1 MQTLLTPWELII
13 GLVYTLTYPGF
24 ILLVTFCVKAK
35 WNGSCCF
42 FLFLDNTRKRT
53 NLVLFTHYILK
64 LDEEL
69 SILNKVLIIEFWD

>member
-1 MQTLLTPWELII
+1 MKWLL
-13 GLVYTLTYPGF
+13 
-24 ILLVTFCVKAK
+24 
-35 WNGSCCF
+35 F

-69 SILNKVLIIEFWD
+69 SILNKELIIEF